1 MVQSYQGRISLSE
14 KKVRE
19 KLLIFC
25 KNISIPDFRSFL
37 ADRMRDASD
46 DEGEKES
53 TPTRTS
59 GGRDRDYD
67 TTSSRPS
74 HPDRQPY
81 RPGQMMEAG
90 GGRGGRG
97 VTPFARGLAG
107 TAGGT
112 GASRGGGAQAR
123 LMGQRQAPLMRQEP
137 TPASRTAGQSSASIQ
152 TS

>member
-1 MVQSYQGRISLSE
+1 
-14 KKVRE
+14 
-19 KLLIFC
+19 
-25 KNISIPDFRSFL
+25 
-37 ADRMRDASD
+37 MRDASD

-74 HPDRQPY
+74 HHPDRQPY
-81 RPGQMMEAG
+81 RPGQMIEAG

-97 VTPFARGLAG
+97 VAPFAGGTRGLAG

-137 TPASRTAGQSSASIQ
+137 TPASRTAGQSSASKQ
-152 TS
+152 TFKEGNVFN

>member
-1 MVQSYQGRISLSE
+1 MVQRYQGRISLSE

-97 VTPFARGLAG
+97 VAPFAGGTRGLTG

-112 GASRGGGAQAR
+112 ATSSLKASFFSELKAMQHSAKCSH
-123 LMGQRQAPLMRQEP
+123 LEK
-137 TPASRTAGQSSASIQ
+137 SNIVQS
-152 TS
+152 TR